1 MIVYF
6 RNMASELPTHYVF
19 ESWTVR
25 YELRFVDIG
34 TVFYAWYFRQLVTF
48 QLPHLLIFFCH
59 RAVSWGV
66 RMAL

>member
-48 QLPHLLIFFCH
+48 QLPHLLIFF
-59 RAVSWGV
+59 
-66 RMAL
+66 